1 MKLVVIK
8 QKLEYLEYMKN
19 FRSTEFK
26 LLLRDEKSIITGIS
40 NMVISAYKILNDNIV
55 NYVIKKGKFY
65 SN

>member
-55 NYVIKKGKFY
+55 NYVIEKGKFY

>member
-40 NMVISAYKILNDNIV
+40 NMVISAYKYLMII
-55 NYVIKKGKFY
+55 
-65 SN
+65 